1 MNFSFFPLGIGKD
14 LWSEKL
20 DSPSSS
26 PHCILSASSASLPL
40 MVRLAGR
47 TLVMGEEPVIGGG
60 PGDTEGS
67 RKEQRPAGPEGQGLS
82 LRTAAGG
89 ASVRELSSLE
99 SRFSVCLYEALVSV
113 ILVFIINLK

>member
-1 MNFSFFPLGIGKD
+1 MEMNFSFFPLGIGKD

-47 TLVMGEEPVIGGG
+47 TLVMGEEPMMGVDPVIRK
-60 PGDTEGS
+60 DLERS
-67 RKEQRPAGPEGQGLS
+67 RGQQGQKGK
-82 LRTAAGG
+82 A
-89 ASVRELSSLE
+89 
-99 SRFSVCLYEALVSV
+99 CL
-113 ILVFIINLK
+113 